1 MTNKSKKTAK
11 GKWNFLVMRS
21 KGEVTTLSISPLILA
36 LALMFALLFTAAAIV
51 TMNLYFNLYLDF
63 RDLDAAHRKVA
74 EKLERLDDQ
83 YKYQISV
90 AKDYAELM
98 GEADWPNRNYKA
110 PPAAEPDRPLTSAPE
125 VEAAAGEPV
134 PGDPL
139 LAWAAA
145 LPDPLSRPEEG
156 LDIDNF
162 RVDGNRFSFQLVNDT
177 PGGNS
182 ARGRL
187 LTLFLVETEGRT
199 QAVPFPDFDA
209 RSPNPDFEAGLGYNI
224 RASKTFPGQLKV
236 PAGSEIMA
244 MMVVAQASDGRI
256 VMKKRVAP

>member
-36 LALMFALLFTAAAIV
+36 LALMFALVFTAAAIV
-51 TMNLYFNLYLDF
+51 TMNLYFNLYLEF
-63 RDLDAAHRKVA
+63 RDLNAAHQKVA
-74 EKLERLDDQ
+74 GKLDRLDDQ

-98 GEADWPNRNYKA
+98 SEKNWPNQNYDG
-110 PPAAEPDRPLTSAPE
+110 PPPSEPGPAAAAEPEAE
-125 VEAAAGEPV
+125 VPA
-134 PGDPL
+134 DPL
-139 LAWAAA
+139 LTWAAA

-162 RVDGNRFSFQLVNDT
+162 RVDGNRFSFQLVNDAS
-177 PGGNS
+177 GNL

-199 QAVPFPDFDA
+199 LTVPFPDFDPQ
-209 RSPNPDFEAGLGYNI
+209 SPTPDFEAGLGYNI
-224 RASKTFPGQLKV
+224 RSSKPFAGQLKV

-244 MMVVAQASDGRI
+244 MMVAVQASDGRI
-256 VMKKRVAP
+256 VMKKRVTP